1 MSKKPIATIM
11 RTEFPTL
18 TADTPI
24 RRAAAQLVDARAAA
38 APVLTEDGR
47 VAGLITQKDCF
58 HSALHASY
66 YREWTGKVGD
76 HMSRDV
82 VTANVQDDL
91 IKVAEMFLTYPHRV
105 FPVLDGEQVVGVIH
119 RSDILTELVRLG

>member
-1 MSKKPIATIM
+1 MSKKPIAFIM

-18 TADTPI
+18 TVDTPI

-47 VAGLITQKDCF
+47 LSGLITQKDCF

-82 VTANVQDDL
+82 VTANAQDDL

-105 FPVLDGEQVVGVIH
+105 FPVLDGGQVVGVIH